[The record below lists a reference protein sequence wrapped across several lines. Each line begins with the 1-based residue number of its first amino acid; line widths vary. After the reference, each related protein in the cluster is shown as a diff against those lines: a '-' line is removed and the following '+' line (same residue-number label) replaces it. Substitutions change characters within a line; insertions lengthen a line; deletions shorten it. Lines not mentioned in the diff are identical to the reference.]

1 VLGVRASR
9 LGLAV
14 RRVGPAAGLAALLV
28 SLAAPVAAAAQAPQ
42 PAPAT
47 FWQGVPVIRAA
58 PAVGEHTPATAGLAA
73 AFWARPQVRW
83 AVSNGWVTKAG
94 PRNFGPS
101 TLIHRLGAAKVLALA
116 YQQRTGTAMWSDP
129 YQEAVKLGWIGSGS
143 GPTGTITQHGFD
155 SGIVNMLGMHAA
167 AARYGTLHEANG
179 RRVRLPLGFGAE
191 QIVRHLGV
199 RLNAPAGDDTWEWW
213 PQDRLVRAELAIEAY
228 QLAHLPSW
236 APAWAASQAAVAG
249 QLPTWTPLQRQV
261 LGYAIR
267 FAGAPYVW
275 GGTSDR
281 NQVLFGRPAV
291 GGFDCSGFVW
301 WVLKLHR
308 YRLAGGRAWSAA
320 IAGRT
325 TYSMARALP
334 VSRRIP
340 YSRLRPGDV
349 LFWSDKTPHGVST
362 HWEHIFHTG
371 IYLGNGWTIDSH
383 GLGDGVTIDRM
394 TPGSGWYH
402 DFFAFG
408 WRLLPRGQ

>member
-1 VLGVRASR
+1 MLV
-9 LGLAV
+9 LAV
-14 RRVGPAAGLAALLV
+14 LAGVCLTAEGT
-28 SLAAPVAAAAQAPQ
+28 AAAAQAP
-42 PAPAT
+42 APVRGS
-47 FWQGVPVIRAA
+47 FWQGVPVIRPTAIA
-58 PAVGEHTPATAGLAA
+58 GAHRPAIPRTAA

-83 AVSNGWVTKAG
+83 AVANGWVSKAG
-94 PRNFGPS
+94 PRNFGPA
-101 TLIHRLGAAKVLALA
+101 TLVHRLGAARVLALA
-116 YQQRTGTAMWSDP
+116 WQRWNGTAVWPDP
-129 YQEAVKLGWIGSGS
+129 YQEAVKLGWIGAGT
-143 GPTGTITQHGFD
+143 GPNDTITQHGFD
-155 SGIVNMLGMHAA
+155 SGVVNMLRMHAA
-167 AARYGTLHEANG
+167 ATKYGSLHEANG

-199 RLNAPAGDDTWEWW
+199 RVNAPAGSDTWEWW
-213 PQDRLVRAELAIEAY
+213 PQDRVVRAELAIEAY

-236 APAWAASQAAVAG
+236 APGWAASQAEVASD
-249 QLPTWTPLQRQV
+249 LPTWTRLQRQV

-281 NQVLFGRPAV
+281 PQTLFGHAAA

-308 YRLAGGRAWSAA
+308 YRLANGHAWSAA

-325 TYSMARALP
+325 TYTMARALP
-334 VSRRIP
+334 VKRRIP
-340 YSRLRPGDV
+340 YSKLRPGDV
-349 LFWSDKTPHGVST
+349 LFWSDKAPHGVST

-371 IYLGNGWTIDSH
+371 IYLGQGWAIDSH
-383 GLGDGVTIDRM
+383 GAGDGVTIDQI
-394 TPGSGWYH
+394 TPGSGWFH